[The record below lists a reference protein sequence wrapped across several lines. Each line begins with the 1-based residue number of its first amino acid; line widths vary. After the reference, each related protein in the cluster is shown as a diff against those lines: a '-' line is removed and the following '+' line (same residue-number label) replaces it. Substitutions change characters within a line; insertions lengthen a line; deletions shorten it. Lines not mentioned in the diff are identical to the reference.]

1 MAISSVC
8 PTEDAV
14 QAFLEHLVDPL
25 LPSKY
30 AVRETPSLATQ
41 ELVAK
46 QVHAVVLLYN
56 YFLRKRHPDLR
67 YLDFENFCKWAL
79 VLKPNLKSHMKLM
92 VRTDDTE
99 LSEVESQFSLLEKAI
114 QDACVI
120 SRSLD
125 ALSAK
130 GLPVSKVSILL
141 TDLSKENCILL
152 DGSITRGVHSLIEKD
167 VNESCCSPDCSIES
181 KYMSKRKKVP
191 NKRARDEL
199 NANECCF
206 QQIAFSAVKE
216 ATKNVISQSDL
227 NIIESHLVRSLS
239 KDKTATRF
247 YIMQCVRAAKAR
259 WIPIKDVFD
268 RFGSSQCF
276 LQGPLLQKVSSRWMH
291 SPVVEYFHLLPYAPI
306 ISQWFSRDVFPI
318 SFEEQEYVQ
327 EVVNVNGFEMTEEP
341 SEPEVQNNR
350 NKNLFDGGRVEASRN
365 SSDAESEKQNK
376 KNDHFTNDF
385 MDAIDGPWNM
395 EMDNPSVVHN
405 EKMSTSK
412 NVAERVQHD
421 SLLKKITSRAEHDL
435 NGTTDVA
442 KFEVANSVVRN
453 LNQHKNQNVI
463 TRKAALNNTPGQAGI
478 LMGNHAPVICESNSK
493 CSAKL
498 HNAIASKDHVLS
510 KTALRVLLNKRDKLV
525 LHLRKIGDEIAQCD
539 KKMQT
544 ILNAMTLCFSIVRV
558 DLYMKALPFFDQFT
572 MLDIIFVG
580 SSTGFRSIDSSGEDD
595 LELKLDLVI
604 EGCNDACPESTGE
617 ERTSKDYEDP
627 CWAQCKKRSRSSE
640 EASSK
645 QNPCQASL
653 IKCPQLFF
661 PSMNSEPGML
671 DMGIRTKIWM

>member
-167 VNESCCSPDCSIES
+167 VNESCYSPDCSIES

-199 NANECCF
+199 DANECCF

-268 RFGSSQCF
+268 SLR
-276 LQGPLLQKVSSRWMH
+276 GPLLQKVSSRWMH

-385 MDAIDGPWNM
+385 MDAINGPWNM
-395 EMDNPSVVHN
+395 DMDNPSVVHN

-442 KFEVANSVVRN
+442 KTSYCFSMQFEVANSAVRN

-463 TRKAALNNTPGQAGI
+463 TRKAASNNTPGQAGI
-478 LMGNHAPVICESNSK
+478 LMGNHASVICESNSK

-525 LHLRKIGDEIAQCD
+525 LQLRKIGDEIAQCD

-544 ILNAMTLCFSIVRV
+544 ILN
-558 DLYMKALPFFDQFT
+558 
-572 MLDIIFVG
+572 G
-580 SSTGFRSIDSSGEDD
+580 GEDD

-645 QNPCQASL
+645 QNPCQEL
-653 IKCPQLFF
+653 DGICKEKNWVLPTYQVF
-661 PSMNSEPGML
+661 PSDGGYQAKVTVKGTNFESLSLGDACPKPHEARSSAATTML
-671 DMGIRTKIWM
+671 AKLLDHV

>member
-167 VNESCCSPDCSIES
+167 VNESCYSPDCSIES

-199 NANECCF
+199 DANECCF

-247 YIMQCVRAAKAR
+247 YIMQCVRAAKAPSCIISLR
-259 WIPIKDVFD
+259 
-268 RFGSSQCF
+268 
-276 LQGPLLQKVSSRWMH
+276 GPLLQKVSSRWMH

-318 SFEEQEYVQ
+318 I
-327 EVVNVNGFEMTEEP
+327 VNVNGFEMTEEP

-385 MDAIDGPWNM
+385 MDAINGPWNM
-395 EMDNPSVVHN
+395 DMDNPSVVHN

-442 KFEVANSVVRN
+442 KFEVANSAVRN

-463 TRKAALNNTPGQAGI
+463 TRKAASNNTPGQAGI
-478 LMGNHAPVICESNSK
+478 LMGNHASVICESNSK

-525 LHLRKIGDEIAQCD
+525 LQLRKIGDEIAQCD

-544 ILNAMTLCFSIVRV
+544 ILN
-558 DLYMKALPFFDQFT
+558 
-572 MLDIIFVG
+572 G
-580 SSTGFRSIDSSGEDD
+580 GEDD

-645 QNPCQASL
+645 QNPCQEL
-653 IKCPQLFF
+653 DGICKEKNWVLPTYQVF
-661 PSMNSEPGML
+661 PSDGGYQAKVTVKGTNFESLSLGDACPKPHEARSSAATTML
-671 DMGIRTKIWM
+671 AKLLDHV

>member
-167 VNESCCSPDCSIES
+167 VNESCYSPDCSIES

-199 NANECCF
+199 DANECCF

-268 RFGSSQCF
+268 SLR
-276 LQGPLLQKVSSRWMH
+276 GPLLQKVSSRWMH

-385 MDAIDGPWNM
+385 MDAINGPWNM
-395 EMDNPSVVHN
+395 DMDNPSVVHN

-442 KFEVANSVVRN
+442 KFEVANSAVRN

-463 TRKAALNNTPGQAGI
+463 TRKAASNNTPGQAGI
-478 LMGNHAPVICESNSK
+478 LMGNHASVICESNSK

-525 LHLRKIGDEIAQCD
+525 LQLRKIGDEIAQCD

-544 ILNAMTLCFSIVRV
+544 ILN
-558 DLYMKALPFFDQFT
+558 
-572 MLDIIFVG
+572 G
-580 SSTGFRSIDSSGEDD
+580 GEDD

-645 QNPCQASL
+645 QNPCQEL
-653 IKCPQLFF
+653 DGICKEKNWVLPTYQVF
-661 PSMNSEPGML
+661 PSDGGYQAKVTVKGTNFESLSLGDACPKPHEARSSAATTML
-671 DMGIRTKIWM
+671 AKLLDHV

>member
-167 VNESCCSPDCSIES
+167 VNESCYSPDCSIES

-199 NANECCF
+199 DANECCF

-268 RFGSSQCF
+268 SLR
-276 LQGPLLQKVSSRWMH
+276 GPLLQKVSSRWMH

-376 KNDHFTNDF
+376 NDHFTNDF
-385 MDAIDGPWNM
+385 MDAINGPWNM
-395 EMDNPSVVHN
+395 DMDNPSVVHN

-442 KFEVANSVVRN
+442 KFEVANSAVRN

-463 TRKAALNNTPGQAGI
+463 TRKAASNNTPGQAGI
-478 LMGNHAPVICESNSK
+478 LMGNHASVICESNSK

-525 LHLRKIGDEIAQCD
+525 LQLRKIGDEIAQCD

-544 ILNAMTLCFSIVRV
+544 ILN
-558 DLYMKALPFFDQFT
+558 
-572 MLDIIFVG
+572 G
-580 SSTGFRSIDSSGEDD
+580 GEDD

-645 QNPCQASL
+645 QNPCQEL
-653 IKCPQLFF
+653 DGICKEKNWVLPTYQVF
-661 PSMNSEPGML
+661 PSDGGYQAKVTVKGTNFESLSLGDACPKPHEARSSAATTML
-671 DMGIRTKIWM
+671 AKLLDHV

>member
-167 VNESCCSPDCSIES
+167 VNESCYSPDCSIES

-199 NANECCF
+199 DANECCF

-268 RFGSSQCF
+268 SLR
-276 LQGPLLQKVSSRWMH
+276 GPLLQKVSSRWMH

-376 KNDHFTNDF
+376 NDHFTNDF
-385 MDAIDGPWNM
+385 MDAINGPWNM
-395 EMDNPSVVHN
+395 DMDNPSVVHN

-442 KFEVANSVVRN
+442 KTSYCFSMQFEVANSAVRN

-463 TRKAALNNTPGQAGI
+463 TRKAASNNTPGQAGI
-478 LMGNHAPVICESNSK
+478 LMGNHASVICESNSK

-525 LHLRKIGDEIAQCD
+525 LQLRKIGDEIAQCD

-544 ILNAMTLCFSIVRV
+544 ILN
-558 DLYMKALPFFDQFT
+558 
-572 MLDIIFVG
+572 G
-580 SSTGFRSIDSSGEDD
+580 GEDD

-645 QNPCQASL
+645 QNPCQEL
-653 IKCPQLFF
+653 DGICKEKNWVLPTYQVF
-661 PSMNSEPGML
+661 PSDGGYQAKVTVKGTNFESLSLGDACPKPHEARSSAATTML
-671 DMGIRTKIWM
+671 AKLLDHV

>member
-1 MAISSVC
+1 MTISSVC

-56 YFLRKRHPDLR
+56 YFLRKRHPNLR

-114 QDACVI
+114 QDACVT

-125 ALSAK
+125 ASSAK

-199 NANECCF
+199 DANECRF

-227 NIIESHLVRSLS
+227 NIIESHLVHSLS

-259 WIPIKDVFD
+259 WIPIKDIFD
-268 RFGSSQCF
+268 SLR
-276 LQGPLLQKVSSRWMH
+276 GPLLQKVSSRWMH

-376 KNDHFTNDF
+376 KNDHFTNDS

-395 EMDNPSVVHN
+395 DMDNPSVVHN

-421 SLLKKITSRAEHDL
+421 SLVMLKKITSQAEHDL

-442 KFEVANSVVRN
+442 KFEVANSAVRN

-463 TRKAALNNTPGQAGI
+463 TRKAASNNTPGQAGI

-525 LHLRKIGDEIAQCD
+525 LQLRNIGDEIAQCD

-544 ILNAMTLCFSIVRV
+544 ILN
-558 DLYMKALPFFDQFT
+558 
-572 MLDIIFVG
+572 G
-580 SSTGFRSIDSSGEDD
+580 GEDD

-617 ERTSKDYEDP
+617 ERTFKDYEDP

-640 EASSK
+640 EPCSK
-645 QNPCQASL
+645 QNPCQEL
-653 IKCPQLFF
+653 DGICKDKNWVLPTYQVF
-661 PSMNSEPGML
+661 PSDGGYQAKVTVKGTNFESSSLGDACPKPHEARGSAATTML
-671 DMGIRTKIWM
+671 AKFFDHV

>member
-67 YLDFENFCKWAL
+67 FLDFENFCKWAL

-99 LSEVESQFSLLEKAI
+99 LSEVEGQFSLLEKAI
-114 QDACVI
+114 QDACVA

-167 VNESCCSPDCSIES
+167 VNESCYSPDCSIES

-199 NANECCF
+199 DANECCF

-268 RFGSSQCF
+268 SLR
-276 LQGPLLQKVSSRWMH
+276 GPLLQKVSSRWMH
-291 SPVVEYFHLLPYAPI
+291 SPVVEYFHLLPYASI

-318 SFEEQEYVQ
+318 SFEEQEHVQ

-395 EMDNPSVVHN
+395 DMDNPSVVHN

-421 SLLKKITSRAEHDL
+421 SLLKKITSQAEHDL

-442 KFEVANSVVRN
+442 KFEVANSAVRK

-463 TRKAALNNTPGQAGI
+463 TRTPGQAGI

-525 LHLRKIGDEIAQCD
+525 LQLRNIGDEIAQCD

-544 ILNAMTLCFSIVRV
+544 ILN
-558 DLYMKALPFFDQFT
+558 
-572 MLDIIFVG
+572 G
-580 SSTGFRSIDSSGEDD
+580 GEDD

-604 EGCNDACPESTGE
+604 EGCNDACPERTGE
-617 ERTSKDYEDP
+617 ERASKDYEDA
-627 CWAQCKKRSRSSE
+627 CWAQCKKRSRSLE
-640 EASSK
+640 EACSK
-645 QNPCQASL
+645 QNPCQEL
-653 IKCPQLFF
+653 DGICKDKNWVLPTYQVF
-661 PSMNSEPGML
+661 PSDGGYQAKVTVKGTNFESSSLGDACPKPHEARGSAATTML
-671 DMGIRTKIWM
+671 AKLLDHV